1 MTYLPAETIRKKRDG
16 KEIETGELRNFLTG
30 YMQNQ
35 VPDYQM
41 SALLMAILFKGMGER
56 ETFDLTD
63 FMMNS
68 GQLMKP
74 ASPRP
79 RADKHSTGGVGD
91 KTSLIIGPIVAAA
104 GVDVPMISGRGLGHT
119 GGTLDKLE
127 SIPGFNTR
135 LSIEAAEAQIARS
148 GLCFLGQ
155 TGEICPADKRLYALR
170 DVTGTVESVPL
181 ISASIMSKKLAEQL
195 NALVLDIKFGSGAFM
210 KTLEQARHLAQ
221 SLIRVGNFAGV
232 KVTAL
237 LTSMNQP
244 LGRFA
249 GNALEVQECLEILQD
264 PTNNSCRLSCETKD
278 LSLELSAW
286 MILLAGRESNLEQ
299 ARTLARKTLESG
311 AALKKFAEICGL
323 QGGDLAALPT
333 AKLRRLILSPCD
345 GFLRAFDTEQ
355 IGYAAVELKAGRRIM
370 TDPIDPSSGI
380 EFHLKLGAELKKGA
394 PLFTLYGNSET
405 DFDEAEKRLRA
416 TFQISESQISE
427 SAAAEE
433 ILIREVITATGAST
447 TEGRMKV

>member
-16 KEIETGELRNFLTG
+16 KEIETQELRNFLNG

-68 GQLMKP
+68 GRLMKP
-74 ASPRP
+74 VSPRP

-135 LSIEAAEAQIARS
+135 LTIEAAEEQIARS

-155 TGEICPADKRLYALR
+155 TEEICPADKRLYALR

-249 GNALEVQECLEILQD
+249 GNALEVQECLEILQN
-264 PTNNSCRLSCETKD
+264 PVSSHCRMTCETKD

-286 MILLAGRESNLEQ
+286 MILLAGRENNLAQ

-311 AALKKFAEICGL
+311 AALKKFVEICDL
-323 QGGDLAALPT
+323 QGGNLKALPT
-333 AKLRRLILSPCD
+333 AKLRRLISAPRD
-345 GFLRAFDTEQ
+345 GYLTAYDTEQ

-380 EFHLKLGAELKKGA
+380 EFHSKLGAHLKKGA
-394 PLFTLYGNSET
+394 PLFSLHGNSEA

-416 TFQISESQISE
+416 TVQISEVQISEAQISE
-427 SAAAEE
+427 SAAADE

-447 TEGRMKV
+447 N